1 MNENYPLNESILV
14 EIKKLIGIAE
24 ADDSFETDIIIHINT
39 FLRRL
44 NQLGVGKRNFRVV
57 DKSQKWSEFLTE
69 DQETF
74 DQVKDYIYIRC
85 KLIFDPP
92 QNSSGVKAME
102 DAYKELEWLLNADSE
117 SALLME
123 ELSEVY

>member
-1 MNENYPLNESILV
+1 MIEMITTILTT
-14 EIKKLIGIAE
+14 IKKLLGIADMDE
-24 ADDSFETDIIIHINT
+24 SFDTDIIVHINT

-44 NQLGVGKRNFRVV
+44 NQLGVGKRRFRVL
-57 DKSQKWSEFLTE
+57 DKGSKWSDFLGD

-74 DQVKDYIYIRC
+74 DQVKEYVYIRA

-102 DAYKELEWLLNADSE
+102 DSYKELECLLNWDAESE
-117 SALLME
+117 LLFDE
-123 ELSEVY
+123 EED